1 MRLHHL
7 EIKFLPL
14 TTTKIYSTLMLAGIS
29 ILIAGCAS
37 TPAPTAQL
45 AVSKAAVMNA
55 SNADTSQY
63 APVELRSAREKLIR
77 AEQAMDGRNYELAEQ
92 LATEAAV
99 DARLAESKTQAAKAQ
114 KAAQDSQEAT
124 GVLREEINR
133 KAQ

>member
-1 MRLHHL
+1 M
-7 EIKFLPL
+7 LPKHSQIRFPKL
-14 TTTKIYSTLMLAGIS
+14 ATIQSFATLMLLGLVS
-29 ILIAGCAS
+29 LIVGCAS

-45 AVSKAAVMNA
+45 AVSRAAVMNA
-55 SNADTSQY
+55 SNADTAQY

-77 AEQAMDGRNYELAEQ
+77 AEQAMDAHNYELADQ
-92 LATEAAV
+92 LATESAV

-124 GVLREEINR
+124 GVLRDEINR

>member
-1 MRLHHL
+1 MLPHHFQI
-7 EIKFLPL
+7 EFSSL
-14 TTTKIYSTLMLAGIS
+14 TTTKTCRTLLLAGLS
-29 ILIAGCAS
+29 ILITGCAS

-55 SNADTSQY
+55 SNADTNQY
-63 APVELRSAREKLIR
+63 APLELRSAREKLIR
-77 AEQAMDGRNYELAEQ
+77 AEQAMDARNYELAEQ

-99 DARLAESKTQAAKAQ
+99 DARLAESKTQSAKAQ

-124 GVLREEINR
+124 GVLRDEINR

>member
-1 MRLHHL
+1 MLPHHFQ
-7 EIKFLPL
+7 IKFSSL
-14 TTTKIYSTLMLAGIS
+14 TTTKTCRTLLLAGLS
-29 ILIAGCAS
+29 ILITGCAS

-55 SNADTSQY
+55 SNADTNQY
-63 APVELRSAREKLIR
+63 APLELRSAREKLIR
-77 AEQAMDGRNYELAEQ
+77 AEQAMDARNYELAEQ

-99 DARLAESKTQAAKAQ
+99 DARLAESKTQSAKAQ

-124 GVLREEINR
+124 GVLRDEINR